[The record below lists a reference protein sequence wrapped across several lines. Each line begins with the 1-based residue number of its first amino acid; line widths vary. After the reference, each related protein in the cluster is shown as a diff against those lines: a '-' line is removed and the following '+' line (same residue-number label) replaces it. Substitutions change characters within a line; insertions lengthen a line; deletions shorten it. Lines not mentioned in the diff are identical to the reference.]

1 MSSGEST
8 QPFAPRSPR
17 GAPDGLAAIE
27 VKDLVTTIAGRLIHD
42 HLNLTVSAGQ
52 IMGLVGETGGGK
64 SVLLETLI
72 GLREPAS
79 GSVRIFGQDPYTLD
93 RTEAEAVR
101 RNWGVLFQSGA
112 LFSNLTVLENVALVA
127 REQGRLSPELA
138 SCLAAIKIQDSGL
151 SADSFQLMPSQ
162 LSGGMRK
169 RAALARALVL
179 DPHLLFLDEP
189 TSGLDPVEAAHVD
202 ELVRDLCRNLGL
214 TALLITHDL
223 DTLYAVCDE
232 VAVLAEQRII
242 AVGTIDQLKQNPH
255 PWIAQYF
262 LGQRGIAAFRAHQMS
277 AARSGKTRGRA

>member
-1 MSSGEST
+1 V
-8 QPFAPRSPR
+8 
-17 GAPDGLAAIE
+17 AAIE
-27 VKDLVTTIAGRLIHD
+27 VKDLVTRIGHRVIHD
-42 HLNLTVSAGQ
+42 HLNLTVSEGQ

-72 GLREPAS
+72 GLREPVS
-79 GSVRIFGQDPYTLD
+79 GSVRIFGQDPYTRD
-93 RTEAEAVR
+93 RIEAEAVR
-101 RNWGVLFQSGA
+101 RSWSVLFQSGA
-112 LFSNLTVLENVALVA
+112 LFSNLTVLENVAFVA
-127 REQGRLSPELA
+127 REQGRLPPELA

-151 SADSFQLMPSQ
+151 SADSFHLMPSQ

-179 DPHLLFLDEP
+179 DPRLLFLDEP

-202 ELVRDLCRNLGL
+202 ALVRDLCTNLGL

-242 AVGTIDQLKQNPH
+242 AVGTIDQLKQNPN
-255 PWIAQYF
+255 PWIVQYF
-262 LGQRGIAAFRAHQMS
+262 LGQRGMAAFRAHQIG
-277 AARSGKTRGRA
+277 ATRSGETRGGA